1 MTAFKLIQE
10 IRASGGNIIYQDDK
24 IIVEAHGSYLSDE
37 IMAFLNHEKQALIK
51 ILHIE
56 QLVQQI
62 RTNHQEY
69 FAPEL
74 SNLFSAIIKNSCDLV
89 EVTEWLEFIINTN
102 SALEMVTCS
111 GCEHST
117 SDKMGGGTTNSN
129 CSLGIAW
136 TDELNARFCKQFS
149 KLMS

>member
-1 MTAFKLIQE
+1 MTAFKLIEE
-10 IRASGGNIIYQDDK
+10 IRVSRGNIIYQDDK
-24 IIVEAHGSYLSDE
+24 IIIETHGSYLSDE
-37 IMAFLNHEKQALIK
+37 MITMLNHEKQTLIK
-51 ILHIE
+51 ILQIE
-56 QLVQQI
+56 HLVQQI

-74 SNLFSAIIKNSCDLV
+74 SKLFSAIIKNSCDLV
-89 EVTEWLEFIINTN
+89 EVIAWLEFIINT
-102 SALEMVTCS
+102 SSTLEMITCG
-111 GCEHST
+111 GCDHST
-117 SDKMGGGTTNSN
+117 SDKMGDRLRKGN